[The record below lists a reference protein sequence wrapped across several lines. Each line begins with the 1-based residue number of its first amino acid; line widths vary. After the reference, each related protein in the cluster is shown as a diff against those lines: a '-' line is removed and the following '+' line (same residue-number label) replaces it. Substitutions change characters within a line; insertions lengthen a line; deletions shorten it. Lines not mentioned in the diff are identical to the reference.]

1 MVKIFAK
8 TDIGRKRSMNQD
20 SLFCSETPLGN
31 LPNLFVVADGMG
43 GHSAG
48 DYASSCAVRTIENEV
63 MLNEETE
70 PIKIMKQAIE
80 AANTEVYKKA
90 ESDPAYSGM
99 GTTVVMGTI
108 IDDVLYIANVGDSRL
123 YLIDDEITQI
133 TKDHSYVEE
142 MVQSGKLTEEEARVH
157 PDKNIITRAVGVLD
171 SVVPDFFEV
180 DVREDDRILLC
191 SDGLSNMVTDEE
203 IFKIVREEGDLGD
216 HTDKLIK
223 LANHNGGKDNITVIL
238 VDPFFKE
245 DGVVEVGR

>member
-1 MVKIFAK
+1 
-8 TDIGRKRSMNQD
+8 MNQD
-20 SLFCSETPLGN
+20 SVFYSETPLGN

-48 DYASSCAVRTIENEV
+48 DYASSCTVKTIENEV

-90 ESDPAYSGM
+90 LSEPAYSGM

-142 MVQSGKLTEEEARVH
+142 MVLNGKLTAEEAKVH

-171 SVVPDFFEV
+171 TVTADFFEV

-191 SDGLSNMVTDEE
+191 SDGLSNMVSDEE

-245 DGVVEVGR
+245 DGVV

>member
-1 MVKIFAK
+1 
-8 TDIGRKRSMNQD
+8 MNQD
-20 SLFCSETPLGN
+20 SLFYSETPLGN

-48 DYASSCAVRTIENEV
+48 DYASSCTVKTIENEV

-90 ESDPAYSGM
+90 LSEPAYSGM

-142 MVQSGKLTEEEARVH
+142 MVQNGKLTAEEAKVH

-171 SVVPDFFEV
+171 TVTADFFEV

-191 SDGLSNMVTDEE
+191 SDGLSNMVSDEE
-203 IFKIVREEGDLGD
+203 IFRIVREEGALDD
-216 HTDKLIK
+216 HADKLIK

-238 VDPFFKE
+238 VDPFFDE
-245 DGVVEVGR
+245 NGVIEVGR